1 VQRPAARVIAG
12 VLVVLGARLAGGQRP
27 GVADVHLP
35 AQETLLEDRKTEVCA
50 CHAGL
55 PPPSLPTARPRSA
68 LGLQERKRR
77 PHRNSPFGT
86 AASGREAQRRSLTI
100 RLCAPG
106 GDLLPAH
113 ANAAGAAPTFG
124 ARLNN
129 TLGSSSVSSLQTR
142 RRRDGFRHHEAK
154 RNAACCWQSGAG
166 GSERTRRPRCPSPPS
181 QNARRSSGAKDPRF
195 CHADGQAVP
204 SPTFPRCYRG
214 ALNKPP
220 TTHATAPQQR
230 DQRPRAPC
238 THLTPSPRTSQ
249 HTLTLTHSHAHAHT
263 RLSPNAVEQPDA
275 ALPDARSA
283 ALPPQPLPRST
294 PSTNR
299 TAPHRTARRHPE
311 RTPRPQHCSW
321 RGRGRRRGRCRHRRS
336 HRGQI
341 CRLIKK
347 F

>member
-1 VQRPAARVIAG
+1 MQRPAARVIAG

-214 ALNKPP
+214 ALDKPP
-220 TTHATAPQQR
+220 ATHATAPQQR

-249 HTLTLTHSHAHAHT
+249 HTLTLTHSHTRTHT
-263 RLSPNAVEQPDA
+263 AQPQRRGA
-275 ALPDARSA
+275 AGRSA
-283 ALPPQPLPRST
+283 ARRPQRSSATTAPSPLHAVHAPH
-294 PSTNR
+294 R
-299 TAPHRTARRHPE
+299 TAPHRTASPRAHPA
-311 RTPRPQHCSW
+311 PAALFLARPWQAA
-321 RGRGRRRGRCRHRRS
+321 
-336 HRGQI
+336 GQV
-341 CRLIKK
+341 
-347 F
+347 